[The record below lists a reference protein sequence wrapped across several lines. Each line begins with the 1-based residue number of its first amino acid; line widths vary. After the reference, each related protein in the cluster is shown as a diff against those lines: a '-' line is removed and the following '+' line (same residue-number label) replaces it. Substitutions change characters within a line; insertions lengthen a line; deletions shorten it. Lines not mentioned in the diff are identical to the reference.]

1 MKYII
6 ETLMLVLPYVILMS
20 TNVIAGDMIKIGVAT
35 VDITP
40 EEKIWLAGYGSRNKP
55 SEGIIHP
62 LHAKAIAFED
72 ESGSKAIIV
81 TTDLIGLHRGLA
93 EEIASRVRNELGIP
107 RARLMLTSSHT
118 HTGPI
123 LYASNLRM
131 FDLSEEEWKTI
142 ADYTDFLKRAL
153 FEVIQNS
160 ILDLSPCSLSFGKEE
175 ANIARNRRVSVKSRV
190 SIGNN
195 PDGPTDPEVP
205 VLSAFD
211 TEGNLKAVLF
221 GYACHGTTL
230 TGRHYRIC
238 GDYMGFTQEYL
249 DLTQP
254 GTTNLFVQG
263 CGADANPYPR
273 GTIKDARLNGM
284 TIAGAVADVLRHET
298 KPVRG
303 PIQCN
308 YKLVDLAFAE
318 IPSAGEFRKRL
329 NSKNPAE
336 QRYARHFLDILE
348 KGETIPKTYAYP
360 VQVWRFGDDLTV
372 VALGGEVVV
381 DYALRLKRE
390 LETENLW
397 TIAYANDVCG
407 YIGSARV
414 LYEGGYEADGS
425 TIYYTLPTRWAYD
438 VEERIISTVHE
449 IIDEM
454 KD

>member
-160 ILDLSPCSLSFGKEE
+160 ILYLSQCSLSFGKE
-175 ANIARNRRVSVKSRV
+175 
-190 SIGNN
+190 
-195 PDGPTDPEVP
+195 
-205 VLSAFD
+205 
-211 TEGNLKAVLF
+211 
-221 GYACHGTTL
+221 
-230 TGRHYRIC
+230 
-238 GDYMGFTQEYL
+238 
-249 DLTQP
+249 
-254 GTTNLFVQG
+254 
-263 CGADANPYPR
+263 
-273 GTIKDARLNGM
+273 
-284 TIAGAVADVLRHET
+284 
-298 KPVRG
+298 
-303 PIQCN
+303 
-308 YKLVDLAFAE
+308 
-318 IPSAGEFRKRL
+318 
-329 NSKNPAE
+329 
-336 QRYARHFLDILE
+336 
-348 KGETIPKTYAYP
+348 
-360 VQVWRFGDDLTV
+360 
-372 VALGGEVVV
+372 
-381 DYALRLKRE
+381 
-390 LETENLW
+390 
-397 TIAYANDVCG
+397 
-407 YIGSARV
+407 
-414 LYEGGYEADGS
+414 
-425 TIYYTLPTRWAYD
+425 
-438 VEERIISTVHE
+438 
-449 IIDEM
+449 
-454 KD
+454 